1 MHLLFFKAESEQK
14 HEDNFFGG
22 RGSSITK
29 KTFFGGGGGEIKK
42 FLSSNFKYFVCVC
55 SLM

>member
-22 RGSSITK
+22 WGSSITK
-29 KTFFGGGGGEIKK
+29 ETFFGGGEIKK
-42 FLSSNFKYFVCVC
+42 FLNSNFKYFVCVC

>member
-29 KTFFGGGGGEIKK
+29 KTFFGGGEIKK
-42 FLSSNFKYFVCVC
+42 FLNSNFKYFVCVC